1 MWMMARDTAVDDLAY
16 LRQGS
21 LKTVLVCT
29 IAGFYLWCAV
39 LFHAGDQFGPA
50 WLGPALLAGGA
61 ALAFA
66 NRVRNTSR
74 AAAAVILG
82 FAAAALYSMALADIK
97 LAPYMLAVV
106 VALTGLLFDLKAVAR
121 VTVLCVGSIVAIG
134 SLRWGYSVFS
144 TELASPILVTGA
156 VGILASLAVRNLY
169 EALYWFQERAAAAQH
184 NEAELRDRQGQL
196 ARTVKALDE
205 AYRRLEYLNYDLAR
219 AREEAEE
226 TRLVKQQFVTSVSH
240 ELRTPLNVVVA
251 LSEMMYLSPQR
262 YGAGAL
268 PPALRGD
275 VREVYRSSQ
284 HLLHLIDDVL
294 DMAQIEAGEIK
305 LRQQPVHLRDVVAEA
320 LDMIRPLVRE
330 TEVAL
335 KTDVPA
341 DLPPVLIDRNRV
353 QQVLLNLLNNARRFT
368 GRGGISVQASLE
380 AGQVKV
386 TVSDTGIGIPPGEHD
401 RMFKEFHQLDGPA
414 TRGEDGS
421 GLGLA
426 ISKRFIEMHGG
437 RIWLESDGVP
447 GQGSRFHFT
456 LPVEGARMVEVST
469 LQGTRKLPGLPSG
482 RGRTLLLLDQDATI
496 ARMLEQ
502 RLDDYQIVPVGD
514 VVEVPRLVD
523 ELHARAVV
531 VNPARSKQ
539 ARQLVSE
546 LRRQLG
552 DSSLPIVFCPLV
564 GERRL
569 GESLGVVDYLTK
581 PVTREA
587 LVALLD
593 RLGEG
598 VRRIL
603 VVDDNPQMVRL
614 LSRMLQMA
622 EREYEVL
629 RAYDGQEGL
638 REMRSQHPDLVLLDL
653 VMPGMDGYDVLAR
666 IQDDAELRDIP
677 VAVITA
683 QTRTTE
689 EERQLGGKTLLVSNG
704 AGFTNEEAID
714 YLRGIL
720 DAARFPRRYDTS
732 ASLPSAAS
740 RSACATGLRR

>member
-1 MWMMARDTAVDDLAY
+1 MMAGDTSADDLAY
-16 LRQGS
+16 LRQES
-21 LKTVLVCT
+21 LKTVLFCM
-29 IAGFYLWCAV
+29 IAGLYVWCAV
-39 LFHAGDQFGPA
+39 LFHAGDEFGLA
-50 WLGPALLAGGA
+50 WLGPALLAGGL

-66 NRVRNTSR
+66 SRVRNTSR
-74 AAAAVILG
+74 AAAAAILG

-97 LAPYMLAVV
+97 LAPYMLAIV
-106 VALTGLLFDLKAVAR
+106 VALTGLLFDLKAVAW
-121 VTVLCVGSIVAIG
+121 VTVLCVGSIVAVG
-134 SLRWGYSVFS
+134 SLRWGHSVFS
-144 TELASPILVTGA
+144 AELASPVLVTGA
-156 VGILASLAVRNLY
+156 VGILSSLAVRNLY
-169 EALYWFQERAAAAQH
+169 EALYWFQERAEAAQH
-184 NEAELRDRQGQL
+184 NETELRDRQGQL

-262 YGAGAL
+262 YHAGAL

-275 VREVYRSSQ
+275 VREIYRSSQ

-294 DMAQIEAGEIK
+294 DMSQIEAGEIK
-305 LRQQPVHLRDVVAEA
+305 LCQQPVPLRDVVVEA

-368 GRGGISVQASLE
+368 GRGSISVQASLE
-380 AGQVKV
+380 AEQVRV
-386 TVSDTGIGIPPGEHD
+386 TVADTGIGIPPGEHD
-401 RMFKEFHQLDGPA
+401 KMFKEFHQLDGPA
-414 TRGEDGS
+414 TQGEDGS

-426 ISKRFIEMHGG
+426 ISKRFIELHGG

-469 LQGTRKLPGLPSG
+469 LQGSRKLPGLPSG

-514 VVEVPRLVD
+514 VAEVARLVD

-531 VNPARSKQ
+531 VNPARRKQ
-539 ARQLVSE
+539 NRQQVSE

-552 DSSLPIVFCPLV
+552 DSSMPIVFCPLV
-564 GERRL
+564 SERRL
-569 GESLGVVDYLTK
+569 GESLGVADYLTK

-587 LVALLD
+587 IMALLD
-593 RLGEG
+593 RLGDG

-622 EREYEVL
+622 EREYEIL
-629 RAYDGQEGL
+629 RAYDGREGL

-666 IQDDAELRDIP
+666 VQNDAELRDIP

-683 QTRTTE
+683 QTRTAE
-689 EERQLGGKTLLVSNG
+689 EERQLGGKTLLVSSG

-720 DAARFPRRYDTS
+720 DAARVP
-732 ASLPSAAS
+732 AP
-740 RSACATGLRR
+740 LRHVRQPA

>member
-1 MWMMARDTAVDDLAY
+1 MARDTSADDLAY

-21 LKTVLVCT
+21 LKTVLFCM
-29 IAGFYLWCAV
+29 IAGLYAWCAV
-39 LFHAGDQFGPA
+39 LFHAGDQFGLA
-50 WLGPALLAGGA
+50 WLGPALLAGGVV
-61 ALAFA
+61 LAFA
-66 NRVRNTSR
+66 NQARNTSR

-82 FAAAALYSMALADIK
+82 FAAAALYSMGLADMK
-97 LAPYMLAVV
+97 MAPYMLAVV
-106 VALTGLLFDLKAVAR
+106 VALTGLLFDLRAVAR

>member
-1 MWMMARDTAVDDLAY
+1 MSREREIATDDLAY
-16 LRQGS
+16 LRQES
-21 LKTVLVCT
+21 LKIVLVCM
-29 IAGFYLWCAV
+29 IAGLYFWCAV
-39 LFHAGDQFGPA
+39 LFYAGDEFGPA
-50 WLGPALLAGGA
+50 WLGPALLTGGVGV
-61 ALAFA
+61 AFA
-66 NRVRNTSR
+66 NRVRNTSL

-82 FAAAALYSMALADIK
+82 FAVAVLYSMLLADIQM
-97 LAPYMLAVV
+97 APYMLAVV
-106 VALTGLLFDLKAVAR
+106 VALTGLLFDLKAVTQ
-121 VTVLCVGSIVAIG
+121 VTLLCVGSIVAIG
-134 SLRWGYSVFS
+134 SLRWGYPVFS
-144 TELASPILVTGA
+144 YQLVSPILVTSA
-156 VGILASLAVRNLY
+156 VGVLSSLAVRNLY
-169 EALYWFQERAAAAQH
+169 EALHWFQERAAAAQH

-196 ARTVKALDE
+196 SRTVKALDE

-219 AREEAEE
+219 AREEAEK
-226 TRLVKQQFVTSVSH
+226 TRLVKQRFVTSVSH

-262 YGAGAL
+262 YGAGPL

-275 VREVYRSSQ
+275 VREIYRSSQ

-294 DMAQIEAGEIK
+294 DMAQIDAGEVK
-305 LRQQPVHLRDVVAEA
+305 LHQQPLHLRDVVAET

-330 TEVAL
+330 TDVAL
-335 KTDVPA
+335 RAQVPA
-341 DLPPVLIDRNRV
+341 DLPPVLVDRNRV

-368 GRGGISVQASLE
+368 ERGSISVHASLE
-380 AGQVKV
+380 AGQVRV
-386 TVSDTGIGIPPGEHD
+386 TVADTGIGIPPGEQD
-401 RMFKEFHQLDGPA
+401 QMFKEFHQLDGTA
-414 TRGEDGS
+414 TRGEDGR

-426 ISKRFIEMHGG
+426 ISKRSIELHGG

-456 LPVEGARMVEVST
+456 LPVEGARTVKVSA
-469 LQGTRKLPGLPSG
+469 LQGSRKLPGLPSG
-482 RGRTLLLLDQDATI
+482 RGRTLLLLDQDVTV

-502 RLDDYQIVPVGD
+502 RLDDYQIVPIGD
-514 VVEVPRLVD
+514 VSEVPRLVD

-531 VNPARSKQ
+531 VNPARGKQ
-539 ARQLVSE
+539 YRQQVSE

-552 DSSLPIVFCPLV
+552 DSSMPIVFCPLV

-569 GESLGVVDYLTK
+569 GESLGVMDYLTK
-581 PVTREA
+581 PITREA
-587 LVALLD
+587 LGALLD

-614 LSRMLQMA
+614 LSRMLHMA

-638 REMRSQHPDLVLLDL
+638 RKMRSQHPDLVLLDL

-666 IQDDAELRDIP
+666 VQDDADLRDIP

-689 EERQLGGKTLLVSNG
+689 EERQLGGKTLLVSSG
-704 AGFTNEEAID
+704 AGFTNEEAIN

-720 DAARFPRRYDTS
+720 DAARVP
-732 ASLPSAAS
+732 AP
-740 RSACATGLRR
+740 LRHVRQPA